1 MSDKVT
7 IAKKIISTSETLYF
21 NSQASNH
28 LLDQKLV
35 IVTSSTSHE
44 PLALPKTYNS
54 YIINYFIL
62 ASSKIFFLSTTPS
75 GIHPYIYI
83 FVILHQIKYL
93 KMFSK
98 TCIETFHKIVV

>member
-1 MSDKVT
+1 MMVGVYNRMILFDLEKKMSDKVI

-21 NSQASNH
+21 NSQVSNH

-44 PLALPKTYNS
+44 PLALTKAYNS

-75 GIHPYIYI
+75 GIHPDIYI
-83 FVILHQIKYL
+83 CN
-93 KMFSK
+93 SPSD
-98 TCIETFHKIVV
+98 